1 MLKNSNHTG
10 VSEKSGFF
18 KLVTAAVI
26 LAALAAAG
34 AGYHLLNGKK
44 SAVVSEGTTCEFDCN
59 GVPLEMV
66 RLPEGSFRR
75 GDGRVISLTRGF
87 WMGKFEV
94 TQAQY
99 EAVTGVNPSHFRGRR
114 RPVEQVSW
122 SEAKIFCDKLNK
134 ICAGKLPAGY
144 KFDLPTEAQWEYACR
159 AGTAT
164 DFSYGDDSD
173 TEKMNFD
180 GNYPCGASRTGV
192 YRQQTVDVGS
202 LGYKNAF
209 GLYDMH
215 GNVCEW
221 CRDNYGQYTADAED
235 PAGPASGLLRVFRG
249 GSWYHFAKYCD
260 SGFRNFWKPDFR
272 YATLGFRVAL
282 VKL

>member
-1 MLKNSNHTG
+1 MLKNSNHAG

-66 RLPEGSFRR
+66 SLPEGSFRR

-99 EAVTGVNPSHFRGRR
+99 EAVTGVNPSHFRGSR

-122 SEAKIFCDKLNK
+122 SEAKIFCDKLTGSVPENFPPVTNS
-134 ICAGKLPAGY
+134 ICRPKPSGSTPAAQERRLI
-144 KFDLPTEAQWEYACR
+144 FRMAMIPTQR
-159 AGTAT
+159 
-164 DFSYGDDSD
+164 
-173 TEKMNFD
+173 K
-180 GNYPCGASRTGV
+180 
-192 YRQQTVDVGS
+192 
-202 LGYKNAF
+202 
-209 GLYDMH
+209 
-215 GNVCEW
+215 
-221 CRDNYGQYTADAED
+221 
-235 PAGPASGLLRVFRG
+235 
-249 GSWYHFAKYCD
+249 
-260 SGFRNFWKPDFR
+260 
-272 YATLGFRVAL
+272 
-282 VKL
+282 